1 MSLTPLCQQC
11 THKVSLGGYP
21 ETFSSTT
28 IACRYQA
35 KNKMILQASGTM
47 KLSQA
52 FVRTDVAVKAGDRL
66 VYNLKDS
73 LVLQVNAITGIGGE
87 IIEYECIL

>member
-1 MSLTPLCQQC
+1 MSLTPLCHSC

-28 IACRYQA
+28 ISCRWHA
-35 KNKMILQASGTM
+35 KQKMILQSTGTM

-66 VYNLKDS
+66 VYGGKDS